1 MTSAA
6 ITLLALLLV
15 KHCLCDFVFQTPW
28 QLSQKGTY
36 GSPGGLVHAGSHV
49 TGTFIALLAVMPSP
63 SVILTV
69 LVAEFVVHYHIDW
82 VKEQV
87 VRRCEI
93 REGARFWNAIGVDQ
107 LLHNLTY
114 LAILVY
120 VTA

>member
-36 GSPGGLVHAGSHV
+36 GAPGGLVHAGSHV

-63 SVILTV
+63 SVIMTV

>member
-36 GSPGGLVHAGSHV
+36 GAPGGLVHAGSHV

-63 SVILTV
+63 TVILTV

-87 VRRCEI
+87 VRRCDI

>member
-36 GSPGGLVHAGSHV
+36 GAPGGLVHAGSHV

-63 SVILTV
+63 TVILTV

-87 VRRCEI
+87 VRRCDI

-120 VTA
+120 VPA

>member
-36 GSPGGLVHAGSHV
+36 GAPGGLVHAGSHV

-63 SVILTV
+63 SVFMTV

-87 VRRCEI
+87 VRRCDI